1 MNNPERA
8 IKSVKKYLS
17 SSKGKAWYR
26 SWYEKYRTT
35 EAYKKSWQKA
45 NVGPL
50 SKARHARHRAKR
62 DLRPECKIIQSIRNS
77 IHQRIKA
84 PDHSSKYLDA
94 TVADLRKHI
103 ESLWLPGMS
112 WDNYGINGWHIDH
125 IKPLA
130 RYNFFKADGTVNV
143 EEIKSAMSLRNLQP
157 LWASDNIKKKDKWPV
172 GQEKN

>member
-1 MNNPERA
+1 MAHRKIRCSIACE
-8 IKSVKKYLS
+8 KEYL
-17 SSKGKAWYR
+17 R
-26 SWYEKYRTT
+26 
-35 EAYKKSWQKA
+35 
-45 NVGPL
+45 
-50 SKARHARHRAKR
+50 KR
-62 DLRPECKIIQSIRNS
+62 QRNINATPTGKIITHIRNTV
-77 IHQRIKA
+77 HQRINA
-84 PDHSSKYLDA
+84 PASSKTYLDA